1 MIMYEKKDDVIEQCD
16 KISKLKTEKLLI
28 IMEVMQELYEDFTLV
43 NDLDTVSDT
52 WNYCFKSRENNK
64 KILLKEN
71 R

>member
-1 MIMYEKKDDVIEQCD
+1 MYDQEEDVIEQCD
-16 KISKLKTEKLLI
+16 KISKLKTEKLLMV
-28 IMEVMQELYEDFTLV
+28 MEVMQKLFEDFTLL

-52 WNYCFKSRENNK
+52 WNYCFENKKNNE